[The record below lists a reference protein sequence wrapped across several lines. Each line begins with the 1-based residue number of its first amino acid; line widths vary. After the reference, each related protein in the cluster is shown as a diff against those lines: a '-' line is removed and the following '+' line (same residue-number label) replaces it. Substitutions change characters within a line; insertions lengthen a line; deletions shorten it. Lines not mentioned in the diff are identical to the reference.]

1 MKRRTFTTA
10 LGAATLTSPLAATRA
25 FAQDKPAVIRIGF
38 PNAGTGG
45 RPLGGGAYTANAHH
59 LRAIDEEF
67 RGDGIR
73 VEWKFF
79 PGAGPALNESLAN
92 GLVDF
97 GFGHGDL
104 PVLVGKSTGLKHKVI
119 ASSSRGG
126 DSYFVVPTASSA
138 KTLTDLKGKRIATFK
153 GTASQLTLNRWF
165 DKFGLTDKDFRV
177 ISLDSDST
185 LAALSTGDIDG
196 AVRAPFDLEAR
207 GVARRIHEV
216 LDDPYI
222 TRPGTIWVSEAFE
235 QRYAPLVQRLV
246 TRLVKVAHWSTQE
259 ANRER
264 QYQLWATSGTPYID
278 YKVAW
283 DRTRDLRTRINP
295 LLDDYYAASLQRSVE
310 EVKKY
315 RLVRREVSIDGWLEP
330 KYLQQALKELQLED
344 YWPQQDADGKVKVPG
359 RKLA

>member
-1 MKRRTFTTA
+1 MKRRTFSAA
-10 LGAATLTSPLAATRA
+10 LGALALTPPAA
-25 FAQDKPAVIRIGF
+25 FAQDKPPVIRIGF

-45 RPLGGGAYTANAHH
+45 RPLGGGSYTANAHH

-67 RGDGIR
+67 KADGIR

-104 PVLVGKSTGLKHKVI
+104 PVLVGRSTGLKHKVI
-119 ASSSRGG
+119 ASSGRGG
-126 DSYFVVPTASSA
+126 DSYFVVPAASSA
-138 KTLTDLKGKRIATFK
+138 KTIAELKGKRIATFK

-165 DKFGLTDKDFRV
+165 EKFGLNDKDFRV

-196 AVRAPFDLEAR
+196 TVRAPFDLEAR
-207 GVARRIHEV
+207 GVARRIHEI

-222 TRPGTIWVSEAFE
+222 TRPGTVWVSDAFE
-235 QRYAPLVQRLV
+235 ARFPQIVQRVV
-246 TRLVKVAHWSTQE
+246 TRLVKVAHWSTLD

-264 QYQLWATSGTPYID
+264 QYQLWATSGTPYVD
-278 YKVAW
+278 YKATW
-283 DRTRDLRTRINP
+283 DRARDLRDRLNP
-295 LLDDYYAASLQRSVE
+295 LLDTYYTASIQRSID

-315 RLVRREVSIDGWLEP
+315 KLVRRDVSIDGWLEP
-330 KYLQQALKELQLED
+330 KYLQNALKELKLED
-344 YWPQQDADGKVKVPG
+344 WWPQQDADGKTVVPG

>member
-104 PVLVGKSTGLKHKVI
+104 PVLVGKSTCLKHKVI

-185 LAALSTGDIDG
+185 LAALS
-196 AVRAPFDLEAR
+196 R
-207 GVARRIHEV
+207 
-216 LDDPYI
+216 
-222 TRPGTIWVSEAFE
+222 
-235 QRYAPLVQRLV
+235 
-246 TRLVKVAHWSTQE
+246 
-259 ANRER
+259 
-264 QYQLWATSGTPYID
+264 ATSTAPCALRSTWRPA
-278 YKVAW
+278 AW
-283 DRTRDLRTRINP
+283 RGASTRFSTIRTSPAPAPSGSARPSSNATLPWCSAWSR
-295 LLDDYYAASLQRSVE
+295 
-310 EVKKY
+310 
-315 RLVRREVSIDGWLEP
+315 GW
-330 KYLQQALKELQLED
+330 
-344 YWPQQDADGKVKVPG
+344 
-359 RKLA
+359 